1 MVQITFDYTLSFGKG
16 DSGESYIEIDLTDEE
31 YARLQEAQ
39 ESGKDFIDC
48 ESVADIYDRVY
59 ELANEEATNDLV
71 AEGILD
77 KSKKASEVYPI
88 EVYFPYFPEE

>member
-1 MVQITFDYTLSFGKG
+1 MLITFDYTLSFGKG

-31 YARLQEAQ
+31 YERLQEAH
-39 ESGKDFIDC
+39 EEYEDFFGC
-48 ESVADIYDRVY
+48 KSVADIYDRVY